1 MARIS
6 TPALIAALSGVA
18 LVALIALSEG
28 PKAPAKRPAHDL
40 GPAAF
45 LIRGARVFDGDRLW
59 PQADVAVRDGRIEAI
74 AESLSADGLTVVE
87 ASGQTLM
94 PGFIDAHVHAYGEA
108 RREALRFG
116 TTTMLDMF
124 GDPALLQG
132 ARAERESLETTDRA
146 DLWGAGL
153 LATAQGGHG
162 TQFGV
167 AVPTMDTPEAAQA
180 WVAARRA
187 EGSDFIKLVREDLSA
202 YREKER
208 MPTLDAARSQ
218 AVIAAAQAQGLRALV
233 HVSTVANA
241 IEVLEQGADG
251 LVHVPQDAGDDAA
264 FVEAARARGAFVTPT
279 LSVIAAFSGVDNDLA
294 NHPLLA
300 ERLSASQREQLRGRP
315 SFGPLARQL
324 IDRAKARVAAL
335 QAAGVPV
342 LAGTD
347 APNPGTAFG
356 ISMHGE
362 LALLVEAGLS
372 PIEALRAATSV
383 PAQHFGLTD
392 RGRIAPGLRA
402 DLVLV
407 ASDPSADIRATRELV
422 SVWKNGRQVD
432 PRPPAASDSTLAP
445 GMLADFDADALPS
458 SWMAASDQMRGG
470 RSTARIARIEG
481 GAADSAGAL
490 RVEVELAEQGVD
502 GQPAWAGV
510 FFSPGATPMAPVDA
524 RAVSSLHLQVRSAVP
539 LQLLL
544 FSGEGSPAVVPIGAS
559 AEWRSVEVD
568 LANLADLDRSRLRG
582 ISLSATG
589 AGRQRFDIDQVEVRK

>member
-6 TPALIAALSGVA
+6 TPALVAALSGVA
-18 LVALIALSEG
+18 LIALIALSEG
-28 PKAPAKRPAHDL
+28 PKTPAKQAAHDP
-40 GPAAF
+40 GPEAF
-45 LIRGARVFDGDRLW
+45 LIRGARVFDGETLW
-59 PQADVAVRDGRIEAI
+59 PRADVAVRAGRIEAI
-74 AESLSADGLTVVE
+74 AASLPADGLTVIE
-87 ASGQTLM
+87 ADGQTLL
-94 PGFIDAHVHAYGEA
+94 PGFIDAHVHAYGEV

-116 TTTMLDMF
+116 TTTVLDMF

-132 ARAERESLETTDRA
+132 ARAERESLEISDRA

-167 AVPTMDTPEAAQA
+167 AVPTVDTPEAAQA

-218 AVIAAAQAQGLRALV
+218 AVITAAQAQGLRALA

-241 IEVLEQGADG
+241 IEVLDQGADG
-251 LVHVPQDAGDDAA
+251 LVHVPQDAGDDAR
-264 FVEAARARGAFVTPT
+264 FVEAARARAAFVTPT

-294 NHPLLA
+294 EHPRLA

-315 SFGPLARQL
+315 SFGPLASQL
-324 IDRAKARVAAL
+324 IERAKARVAAL
-335 QAAGVPV
+335 HAAGVPV

-372 PIEALRAATSV
+372 PIEALRTATSV
-383 PAQHFGLTD
+383 PAQHFGLAD

-407 ASDPSADIRATRELV
+407 EGDASADIRATRELV
-422 SVWKNGRQVD
+422 SVWKNGRRVD
-432 PRPPAASDSTLAP
+432 PRPPAESEAKLAP
-445 GMLADFDADALPS
+445 GRLADFDVDALPP

-470 RSTARIARIEG
+470 RSTARIARIDG
-481 GAADSAGAL
+481 GAAESAGAL

-510 FFSPGATPMAPVDA
+510 FFSPGAAPMAPVDA
-524 RAVSSLHLQVRSAVP
+524 SAVSALHLQVRSAAP

-544 FSGEGSPAVVPIGAS
+544 FSGEGAPTLVPIAAS

-568 LANLADLDRSRLRG
+568 LANLAGLDRSRLRG

-589 AGRQRFDIDQVEVRK
+589 SGTQHFDIDQVEGR

>member
-28 PKAPAKRPAHDL
+28 PKSPAKPPAHDP
-40 GPAAF
+40 GPEAF

-59 PQADVAVRDGRIEAI
+59 PRADVAVRDGRIEAI
-74 AESLSADGLTVVE
+74 AESLPANGPNLIE
-87 ASGQTLM
+87 AEGQTLL

-116 TTTMLDMF
+116 TTTVLDMF
-124 GDPALLQG
+124 GDPALLRG
-132 ARAERESLETTDRA
+132 ARAERESLEISDRA
-146 DLWGAGL
+146 DLWGAGI

-167 AVPTMDTPEAAQA
+167 AVPTVDSREAAQD

-218 AVIAAAQAQGLRALV
+218 AVISAAQAQGLRALA
-233 HVSTVANA
+233 HVSTMANA

-251 LVHVPQDAGDDAA
+251 LVHVPQDAGNDAR

-294 NHPLLA
+294 EHPRLA

-315 SFGPLARQL
+315 SFGPLATAL
-324 IDRAKARVAAL
+324 IERAKARVAAL
-335 QAAGVPV
+335 HAAGVPV

-383 PAQHFGLTD
+383 PAEQFGLAD

-407 ASDPSADIRATRELV
+407 EGDPSADIRASRELV
-422 SVWKNGRQVD
+422 SVWKNGRRVD
-432 PRPPAASDSTLAP
+432 PRPPAASEAKLSP
-445 GMLADFDADALPS
+445 GMLADFDTGTLPS

-490 RVEVELAEQGVD
+490 RVEVELASQGVD

-510 FFSPGATPMAPVDA
+510 FFSPGGAPMTPIDA
-524 RAVSSLHLQVRSAVP
+524 RAVSSVRLHVRSAAP

-544 FSGEGSPAVVPIGAS
+544 FSSEGAPAVVTIAAS
-559 AEWRSVEVD
+559 AEWRSVEID
-568 LANLADLDRSRLRG
+568 LANLAGLDRSRLRG

-589 AGRQRFDIDQVEVRK
+589 SGAQHFDIDQIEVR

>member
-1 MARIS
+1 MVRLS

-28 PKAPAKRPAHDL
+28 PMSPAKPPAHDA

-59 PQADVAVRDGRIEAI
+59 PRADVAVRDGRIEAI
-74 AESLSADGLTVVE
+74 AESLSAGGLTVVE

-116 TTTMLDMF
+116 TTTVLDMF
-124 GDPALLQG
+124 GDPALLQS
-132 ARAERESLETTDRA
+132 ARAERESLATSEHA

-167 AVPTMDTPEAAQA
+167 AVPTVDTPEAAQA

-202 YREKER
+202 YRDTER

-218 AVIAAAQAQGLRALV
+218 AVIAAAKAQGLRALA

-251 LVHVPQDAGDDAA
+251 LVHVPQDVGNDPA
-264 FVEAARARGAFVTPT
+264 FVEAARARAAFVTPT

-294 NHPLLA
+294 NHPRLA

-335 QAAGVPV
+335 HAARVPL

-356 ISMHGE
+356 VSMHGE

-372 PIEALRAATSV
+372 PLEALRAATSV
-383 PAQHFGLTD
+383 PAQRFGLTD

-407 ASDPSADIRATRELV
+407 EGDPSADIRATRELV
-422 SVWKNGRQVD
+422 SVWKNGRRVD
-432 PRPPAASDSTLAP
+432 ARPPAASDAKLAP
-445 GMLADFDADALPS
+445 GTLADFDADALPS
-458 SWMAASDQMRGG
+458 NWMAASDQMRGG

-481 GAADSAGAL
+481 GAFDSAGAL

-510 FFSPGATPMAPVDA
+510 FFSPGAAPMTPVDA
-524 RAVSSLHLQVRSAVP
+524 SAVSALHLQMRSAAP

-544 FSGEGSPAVVPIGAS
+544 FSGDGAPVVVPIAAS
-559 AEWRSVEVD
+559 AEWRNVEID
-568 LANLADLDRSRLRG
+568 LATQPGLDRSRLRG
-582 ISLSATG
+582 ISLSATSTG
-589 AGRQRFDIDQVEVRK
+589 PQRFDIDLIEVR

>member
-1 MARIS
+1 MARLFS
-6 TPALIAALSGVA
+6 PALIAALSGVA
-18 LVALIALSEG
+18 LVGLIALSEG
-28 PKAPAKRPAHDL
+28 PTSPAKQAAHDP
-40 GPAAF
+40 GPEAF

-59 PQADVAVRDGRIEAI
+59 PRADVAVRNGRIEAI
-74 AESLSADGLTVVE
+74 AESLSAGGLTVVE
-87 ASGQTLM
+87 ARGQTLM

-116 TTTMLDMF
+116 TTTVLDMF
-124 GDPALLQG
+124 GDPALLRS
-132 ARAERESLETTDRA
+132 ARAERESLATSDRA

-167 AVPTMDTPEAAQA
+167 AVPTVDTPEAAQA

-218 AVIAAAQAQGLRALV
+218 AVIAAAQAQGLRALA

-241 IEVLEQGADG
+241 IEVLEQGTDG

-264 FVEAARARGAFVTPT
+264 FVEAVRTRGAFVAPT

-294 NHPLLA
+294 NHPRLA

-335 QAAGVPV
+335 HAAGVPL

-372 PIEALRAATSV
+372 PLEALRAATSV
-383 PAQHFGLTD
+383 PAQRFGLTD

-407 ASDPSADIRATRELV
+407 EGDPSADIRATRELV
-422 SVWKNGRQVD
+422 SVWKNGRRVD
-432 PRPPAASDSTLAP
+432 ARPPAASDAKLAP
-445 GMLADFDADALPS
+445 GTLADFDADALPS

-470 RSTARIARIEG
+470 RSMARITRIEG

-510 FFSPGATPMAPVDA
+510 FFSPGAAPMAPVDA
-524 RAVSSLHLQVRSAVP
+524 SAVSALHLQMRSAAP

-544 FSGEGSPAVVPIGAS
+544 FSGDGAPVVVPIAAS
-559 AEWRSVEVD
+559 AEWRNVEID
-568 LANLADLDRSRLRG
+568 LATQPGLDRSRLRG

-589 AGRQRFDIDQVEVRK
+589 TGPQRFDIDLIEVR

>member
-6 TPALIAALSGVA
+6 TPALIAALSGLA

-28 PKAPAKRPAHDL
+28 PKAPAKPPAHDP
-40 GPAAF
+40 GPEAF
-45 LIRGARVFDGDRLW
+45 LIRGARVFDGDTLW
-59 PQADVAVRDGRIEAI
+59 RRADVAVRAGRIEAI
-74 AESLSADGLTVVE
+74 AASLPAEGLTVIE
-87 ASGQTLM
+87 ADGRTLL
-94 PGFIDAHVHAYGEA
+94 PGFIDAHVHAYGAA

-116 TTTMLDMF
+116 TTTVLDMF
-124 GDPALLQG
+124 GDPAMLQD
-132 ARAERESLETTDRA
+132 ARAERESLDASEHA

-167 AVPTMDTPEAAQA
+167 AVPTVDTPEAAQA

-218 AVIAAAQAQGLRALV
+218 AVISAAQAQGLRALA

-264 FVEAARARGAFVTPT
+264 FVKVARVRGAFVTPT

-294 NHPLLA
+294 NHPRLA

-315 SFGPLARQL
+315 SFGPLATRL
-324 IDRAKARVAAL
+324 IERAKARVAAL

-356 ISMHGE
+356 VSMHGE

-372 PIEALRAATSV
+372 PVEALRAATSV
-383 PAQHFGLTD
+383 PADQFGLSD

-407 ASDPSADIRATRELV
+407 EGDPSADIRATRELV
-422 SVWKNGRQVD
+422 SVWKNGRRVD
-432 PRPPAASDSTLAP
+432 PRPPAESEAKLMP
-445 GMLADFDADALPS
+445 GTLADFDADALPS
-458 SWMAASDQMRGG
+458 SWMPASDQMRGG

-481 GAADSAGAL
+481 GAVDSAGAL
-490 RVEVELAEQGVD
+490 RVEVELASQGVD

-510 FFSPGATPMAPVDA
+510 FFSPGAAPMAPVDA
-524 RAVSSLHLQVRSAVP
+524 GALSRLQLQVRSAAP

-544 FSGEGSPAVVPIGAS
+544 FSGEGAPVVVPIAAS
-559 AEWRSVEVD
+559 SEWRSVAID
-568 LANLADLDRSRLRG
+568 LANLPGLDRSRLRG

-589 AGRQRFDIDQVEVRK
+589 TGAQHFDIDQVEVR

>member
-18 LVALIALSEG
+18 LVGLIALSEG
-28 PKAPAKRPAHDL
+28 PTSPAKPPAHDA

-59 PQADVAVRDGRIEAI
+59 PRADVAVRNGRIEAI
-74 AESLSADGLTVVE
+74 AESLSAGGLTVVE

-116 TTTMLDMF
+116 TTTVLDMF
-124 GDPALLQG
+124 GDPALLHS
-132 ARAERESLETTDRA
+132 ARAERESLATSDRA

-167 AVPTMDTPEAAQA
+167 AVPTVDTPEVAQA

-202 YREKER
+202 YRDTER
-208 MPTLDAARSQ
+208 MPTLDAARSR
-218 AVIAAAQAQGLRALV
+218 AVIAAAKAQGLRALA

-251 LVHVPQDAGDDAA
+251 LVHVPQDVGNDAA
-264 FVEAARARGAFVTPT
+264 FVEAARARAAFVTPT

-294 NHPLLA
+294 NHPRLA

-335 QAAGVPV
+335 HAAGVPL

-356 ISMHGE
+356 VSMHGE

-372 PIEALRAATSV
+372 PLEALRAATSV
-383 PAQHFGLTD
+383 PAQRFGLTD

-407 ASDPSADIRATRELV
+407 EGDPSADIRATRELV
-422 SVWKNGRQVD
+422 SVWKNGRRVD
-432 PRPPAASDSTLAP
+432 PRPPAASDAKLAP
-445 GMLADFDADALPS
+445 GTLADFDADALPS

-470 RSTARIARIEG
+470 RSMARITRIEG

-510 FFSPGATPMAPVDA
+510 FFSPGAAPMAPVDA
-524 RAVSSLHLQVRSAVP
+524 SAVSALHLQMRSAAP

-544 FSGEGSPAVVPIGAS
+544 FSGDGAPVVVPIAAS
-559 AEWRSVEVD
+559 AEWRNVEID
-568 LANLADLDRSRLRG
+568 LATQPGLDRSRLRG

-589 AGRQRFDIDQVEVRK
+589 TGPQRFDIDLIEVR

>member
-1 MARIS
+1 MARAS

-28 PKAPAKRPAHDL
+28 PKAPAKQPAHDP
-40 GPAAF
+40 GPEAF
-45 LIRGARVFDGDRLW
+45 LIRDARVFDGDKLW
-59 PQADVAVRDGRIEAI
+59 PRADVAVRDGRIEAI
-74 AESLSADGLTVVE
+74 AESLSAEGLTVIE
-87 ASGQTLM
+87 ADGQTLL
-94 PGFIDAHVHAYGEA
+94 PGFIDAHVHAYGDA

-116 TTTMLDMF
+116 TTTVLDMF

-132 ARAERESLETTDRA
+132 ARAERASLDTSEHA
-146 DLWGAGL
+146 DLWGAGI

-167 AVPTMDTPEAAQA
+167 AVPTVDTPEAAQD
-180 WVAARRA
+180 WVAARRT

-202 YREKER
+202 YRENER

-218 AVIAAAQAQGLRALV
+218 AVISAAQAQGLRALA
-233 HVSTVANA
+233 HVSTMTNA

-251 LVHVPQDAGDDAA
+251 LVHVPQDAGNDAA

-294 NHPLLA
+294 EHPRLA
-300 ERLSASQREQLRGRP
+300 ERLSAGQREQLRGRP
-315 SFGPLARQL
+315 SFGPLATAL

-335 QAAGVPV
+335 HAAGVPV

-362 LALLVEAGLS
+362 LALLVEAGLG

-383 PAQHFGLTD
+383 PAEQFGLAD

-407 ASDPSADIRATRELV
+407 EGDPSADIRATRELV
-422 SVWKNGRQVD
+422 SVWKNGRRVD
-432 PRPPAASDSTLAP
+432 PRPPAESEAKLAP
-445 GMLADFDADALPS
+445 GTLADFDADTLPS

-481 GAADSAGAL
+481 GAVDSAGAL

-524 RAVSSLHLQVRSAVP
+524 GAVSRLQLQVRSAAP

-544 FSGEGSPAVVPIGAS
+544 FSGEGAPAVVPIAAS
-559 AEWRSVEVD
+559 AEWQSVEID
-568 LANLADLDRSRLRG
+568 LATQPGLHRSRLRG

-589 AGRQRFDIDQVEVRK
+589 TGAQRFDIDQVVVR

>member
-1 MARIS
+1 MARLS
-6 TPALIAALSGVA
+6 SPALIAALSGVA
-18 LVALIALSEG
+18 LIALIALSEG
-28 PKAPAKRPAHDL
+28 PTSPTKPPVHSP
-40 GPAAF
+40 GPEAF
-45 LIRGARVFDGDRLW
+45 VIRGARVFDGDRLW
-59 PQADVAVRDGRIEAI
+59 PRADVAVRDGRIEAI
-74 AESLSADGLTVVE
+74 AESLFVDGLTVIE
-87 ASGQTLM
+87 ADGQTLL

-116 TTTMLDMF
+116 TTTVLDMF
-124 GDPALLQG
+124 GDPALLQS
-132 ARAERESLETTDRA
+132 ARAERESLDTSEHA
-146 DLWGAGL
+146 DLWGAGI

-167 AVPTMDTPEAAQA
+167 AVPTVDTPEAAQD

-208 MPTLDAARSQ
+208 LPTLDAARSQ
-218 AVIAAAQAQGLRALV
+218 AVISAAQAQGLRALA

-251 LVHVPQDAGDDAA
+251 LVHVPQDAGNDVA
-264 FVEAARARGAFVTPT
+264 FVEAMRAREAFVTPT
-279 LSVIAAFSGVDNDLA
+279 LSVIAAFSGVENDLA
-294 NHPLLA
+294 NHPRLA

-315 SFGPLARQL
+315 NFGPLASQL
-324 IDRAKARVAAL
+324 IERAKTRVAAL
-335 QAAGVPV
+335 HAAGVPV

-356 ISMHGE
+356 VSMHGE

-383 PAQHFGLTD
+383 PAQHFGLAD

-407 ASDPSADIRATRELV
+407 KGDASADIRATRELV
-422 SVWKNGRQVD
+422 NVWKNGRRVD
-432 PRPPAASDSTLAP
+432 PRPPTESEGTLAP
-445 GMLADFDADALPS
+445 GTLADFDADALPS

-470 RSTARIARIEG
+470 RSTARIARITG

-490 RVEVELAEQGVD
+490 RVEVELASQGVD

-510 FFSPGATPMAPVDA
+510 FFSPGAAPMAPVDA
-524 RAVSSLHLQVRSAVP
+524 SEVSTLHLQVRSAAP

-544 FSGEGSPAVVPIGAS
+544 FSGEGAPAVVPIAAS

-568 LANLADLDRSRLRG
+568 LANLAGLDRSRLRG

-589 AGRQRFDIDQVEVRK
+589 SGTQRFDIDQVEVR

>member
-1 MARIS
+1 MARLS

-28 PKAPAKRPAHDL
+28 PKSPAKPPAHDP
-40 GPAAF
+40 GPEAF
-45 LIRGARVFDGDRLW
+45 LIRGARVFDGARLW
-59 PQADVAVRDGRIEAI
+59 PRADVAVRDGRIEAI
-74 AESLSADGLTVVE
+74 AESLPAEGFAVIE
-87 ASGQTLM
+87 AQGQTLL

-116 TTTMLDMF
+116 TTTVLDMF
-124 GDPALLQG
+124 GDPSVLRD

-167 AVPTMDTPEAAQA
+167 AVPTVDTPEAAQA

-218 AVIAAAQAQGLRALV
+218 AVITAAQAQGLRALA

-241 IEVLEQGADG
+241 IEVLEQGTDG
-251 LVHVPQDAGDDAA
+251 LVHVPQDAGDDRA
-264 FVEAARARGAFVTPT
+264 FVAAAHLRGAFVTPT

-294 NHPLLA
+294 EHPRLA

-315 SFGPLARQL
+315 SFGPLATAL

-335 QAAGVPV
+335 HAAGVPV

-372 PIEALRAATSV
+372 PIEALRAATSM
-383 PAQHFGLTD
+383 PAEQFGLAD

-407 ASDPSADIRATRELV
+407 EGDPSADIRATRELV
-422 SVWKNGRQVD
+422 SVWKNGRRVD
-432 PRPPAASDSTLAP
+432 PRPPAESEAKLSP
-445 GMLADFDADALPS
+445 GMLADFDPDTLPP

-481 GAADSAGAL
+481 GAAESAGAL
-490 RVEVELAEQGVD
+490 RVEVELASQGVD

-510 FFSPGATPMAPVDA
+510 FFSPGAAPMTPVDA
-524 RAVSSLHLQVRSAVP
+524 RGVSTLHLQMRSAAP

-544 FSGEGSPAVVPIGAS
+544 FSGEGAPAAVTIAAS
-559 AEWRSVEVD
+559 AEWRSVAID
-568 LANLADLDRSRLRG
+568 LANLAGLDRSRLRG

-589 AGRQRFDIDQVEVRK
+589 TGAQRFDIDQIEVR

>member
-1 MARIS
+1 MARLS

-28 PKAPAKRPAHDL
+28 PKSPAKPPAHDP
-40 GPAAF
+40 GPEAF
-45 LIRGARVFDGDRLW
+45 LIRGARVFDGARLW
-59 PQADVAVRDGRIEAI
+59 PRADVAVRDGRIEAI
-74 AESLSADGLTVVE
+74 AESLPAERFAVIE
-87 ASGQTLM
+87 AQGQTLL

-116 TTTMLDMF
+116 TTTVLDMF
-124 GDPALLQG
+124 GDPSLLRD

-167 AVPTMDTPEAAQA
+167 AVPTVDTPEAAQA
-180 WVAARRA
+180 WVATRRA

-218 AVIAAAQAQGLRALV
+218 AVITAAQAQGLRALA

-251 LVHVPQDAGDDAA
+251 LVHVPQDAGDDRA
-264 FVEAARARGAFVTPT
+264 FVAAAEARGAFVTPT
-279 LSVIAAFSGVDNDLA
+279 LSVIAAFSGVDNALA
-294 NHPLLA
+294 EHPRLA

-315 SFGPLARQL
+315 SFGPLATQL
-324 IDRAKARVAAL
+324 IERAKARVAAL
-335 QAAGVPV
+335 RAAGVPV

-356 ISMHGE
+356 VSMHGE
-362 LALLVEAGLS
+362 MALLVEAGLS

-383 PAQHFGLTD
+383 PAEHFGLAD

-407 ASDPSADIRATRELV
+407 EGDPSADIRATRELV
-422 SVWKNGRQVD
+422 SVWKNGRRVD
-432 PRPPAASDSTLAP
+432 PRPPAESEAKLSP
-445 GMLADFDADALPS
+445 GMLADFDPDTLPP

-481 GAADSAGAL
+481 GAVDSAGAL
-490 RVEVELAEQGVD
+490 RVEVELAQQGVD

-510 FFSPGATPMAPVDA
+510 FFSPAAAPMAPVDA
-524 RAVSSLHLQVRSAVP
+524 RGISTLHLQMRSAAP

-544 FSGEGSPAVVPIGAS
+544 FSGEGAPAAVTIAAS
-559 AEWRSVEVD
+559 AEWRSVEID
-568 LANLADLDRSRLRG
+568 LATLAGLDRSRLRG

-589 AGRQRFDIDQVEVRK
+589 TGAQHFDLDEVELR

>member
-18 LVALIALSEG
+18 LIALIALSEG
-28 PKAPAKRPAHDL
+28 PTSPAKPPAHDA

-59 PQADVAVRDGRIEAI
+59 PRADVAVRDGRIEAF

-108 RREALRFG
+108 RRDALRFG
-116 TTTMLDMF
+116 TTTVLDMF
-124 GDPALLQG
+124 GDPALLQS
-132 ARAERESLETTDRA
+132 ARAERESLATSDRA

-167 AVPTMDTPEAAQA
+167 AVPTVDTPEAAQA

-202 YREKER
+202 YRDTER
-208 MPTLDAARSQ
+208 MSTLDAARSR
-218 AVIAAAQAQGLRALV
+218 AVIAAAKAQGLRALA

-251 LVHVPQDAGDDAA
+251 LVHVPQDVGNDAA
-264 FVEAARARGAFVTPT
+264 FVEAARARAAFVTPT

-294 NHPLLA
+294 NHPRLA

-335 QAAGVPV
+335 HAAGVPL

-356 ISMHGE
+356 VSMHGE

-372 PIEALRAATSV
+372 PLEALRAATSV
-383 PAQHFGLTD
+383 PAQRFGLTD

-407 ASDPSADIRATRELV
+407 EGDPSADIRATRELV
-422 SVWKNGRQVD
+422 SVWKNGRRVD
-432 PRPPAASDSTLAP
+432 ARPPAASDAKLAP
-445 GMLADFDADALPS
+445 GTLADFDADALPS

-481 GAADSAGAL
+481 GAFDSAGAL
-490 RVEVELAEQGVD
+490 RVEVELAQQGVD

-510 FFSPGATPMAPVDA
+510 FFSPGAAPMTPVDA
-524 RAVSSLHLQVRSAVP
+524 SAVSALHLQMRSAAP

-544 FSGEGSPAVVPIGAS
+544 FSGDGAPVVVPIAAS
-559 AEWRSVEVD
+559 AEWRNVEID
-568 LANLADLDRSRLRG
+568 LATQPGLDRSRLRG
-582 ISLSATG
+582 ISLSATSTG
-589 AGRQRFDIDQVEVRK
+589 PQRFDIDLIEVR

>member
-6 TPALIAALSGVA
+6 TPALIAAVSGVA
-18 LVALIALSEG
+18 LVALIALSEV
-28 PKAPAKRPAHDL
+28 PKAPAKLAAHDP
-40 GPAAF
+40 GPEAF
-45 LIRGARVFDGDRLW
+45 LIRGARVFDGEKLW
-59 PQADVAVRDGRIEAI
+59 SRADVAVRDGRIEAI
-74 AESLSADGLTVVE
+74 AASLPAEGLKVIEAD
-87 ASGQTLM
+87 GQTLL

-116 TTTMLDMF
+116 TTTVLDMF
-124 GDPALLQG
+124 GDPTLLQG
-132 ARAERESLETTDRA
+132 ARAERESLDVSDRA
-146 DLWGAGL
+146 DLWGAGI

-167 AVPTMDTPEAAQA
+167 AVPTVDTVEAASD

-187 EGSDFIKLVREDLSA
+187 EGSDFIKLVREDLSV

-218 AVIAAAQAQGLRALV
+218 AVITAAQAQGLRALV

-251 LVHVPQDAGDDAA
+251 LVHLPQDAGDDAA
-264 FVEAARARGAFVTPT
+264 FVEAARARAAFVTPT

-294 NHPLLA
+294 EHPRLA
-300 ERLSASQREQLRGRP
+300 ERLSVSQREQLRARP
-315 SFGPLARQL
+315 SFGPLASQL
-324 IDRAKARVAAL
+324 IDRAKTRVAAL
-335 QAAGVPV
+335 HAAGVPV

-356 ISMHGE
+356 VSMHGE

-383 PAQHFGLTD
+383 PAQHFGLSD

-407 ASDPSADIRATRELV
+407 EGDPSKDIRITRELV
-422 SVWKNGRQVD
+422 SVWKNGRRVD
-432 PRPPAASDSTLAP
+432 PRPPAASEAKLAP
-445 GMLADFDADALPS
+445 GTLADFDADTLPS
-458 SWMAASDQMRGG
+458 SWMPASDQMRGG
-470 RSTARIARIEG
+470 RSTARIKRVDG
-481 GAADSAGAL
+481 GAAGSGGAL

-502 GQPAWAGV
+502 GQPTWAGV

-524 RAVSSLHLQVRSAVP
+524 SAASRLQLQVRSGAP
-539 LQLLL
+539 LQLLV
-544 FSGEGSPAVVPIGAS
+544 FSGEGAPAVVAIAAS
-559 AEWRSVEVD
+559 SEWQSVEID
-568 LANLADLDRSRLRG
+568 LENLADLDRSRLRG

-589 AGRQRFDIDQVEVRK
+589 SGAQHFDIDQIEFQ

>member
-1 MARIS
+1 MARLS

-18 LVALIALSEG
+18 LIALIALSEG
-28 PKAPAKRPAHDL
+28 PKSPAKPPAHDA
-40 GPAAF
+40 GPEAF

-59 PQADVAVRDGRIEAI
+59 PRADVSVRNGRIEAI
-74 AESLSADGLTVVE
+74 AESLPADGLTVVE
-87 ASGQTLM
+87 ADGQTLL

-116 TTTMLDMF
+116 TTTVLDMF
-124 GDPALLQG
+124 GDPALLQS
-132 ARAERESLETTDRA
+132 ARAERESLGTSDRA
-146 DLWGAGL
+146 DLWGAGM

-167 AVPTMDTPEAAQA
+167 AVATVDAPEAAQA

-218 AVIAAAQAQGLRALV
+218 AVITAAKAQGLRALA

-251 LVHVPQDAGDDAA
+251 LVHVPQDAGDDRAL
-264 FVEAARARGAFVTPT
+264 VEAARVRSAFVTPT
-279 LSVIAAFSGVDNDLA
+279 LSVIAAFSGVDSDLA
-294 NHPLLA
+294 DHPRLA
-300 ERLSASQREQLRGRP
+300 ERLSAGQREQLRGRP
-315 SFGPLARQL
+315 SFGPLAAQL
-324 IDRAKARVAAL
+324 IERAKARVAAL
-335 QAAGVPV
+335 HAAGVPV

-372 PIEALRAATSV
+372 PLEALRAATSV
-383 PAQHFGLTD
+383 PAQQFGLTD
-392 RGRIAPGLRA
+392 RGRIGPGLRA

-407 ASDPSADIRATRELV
+407 EGDPSADIRATRELV
-422 SVWKNGRQVD
+422 SVWKNGRRVD
-432 PRPPAASDSTLAP
+432 PRPPAESEAKLAP
-445 GMLADFDADALPS
+445 GQLADFDVDALPP
-458 SWMAASDQMRGG
+458 SWMPASDQMRGG
-470 RSTARIARIEG
+470 RSTARIARIAD

-490 RVEVELAEQGVD
+490 RVEVELAEQGTD

-510 FFSPGATPMAPVDA
+510 FFSPGSAPMAPVDA
-524 RAVSSLHLQVRSAVP
+524 RAVTRLHLQVRSATP

-544 FSGEGSPAVVPIGAS
+544 FSGEGAPTVVPLAAGT
-559 AEWRSVEVD
+559 EWRSVEID
-568 LANLADLDRSRLRG
+568 LENLAGLDRSRLRG

-589 AGRQRFDIDQVEVRK
+589 SGAQRFDVDQVEVR